1 MVMNQSSGCGGG
13 RSGWILGSL
22 LKMGCPDFLI
32 LRVRERELRVR
43 VDGKALVLVT
53 ESLEASLTLR

>member
-1 MVMNQSSGCGGG
+1 
-13 RSGWILGSL
+13 
-22 LKMGCPDFLI
+22 MGCPDFLI
-32 LRVRERELRVR
+32 LRVRERKLRVR